1 MARMARWQ
9 KHIMIL
15 GALLLAYAGF
25 DATRDY
31 GTAWQVVGAIVGAIT
46 GAISGFLFCVFLL
59 SNSSGID

>member
-1 MARMARWQ
+1 MARWQ

-31 GTAWQVVGAIVGAIT
+31 GTAWQVIGIIVGGIT
-46 GAISGFLFCVFLL
+46 GSIVAFLFCVFLL
-59 SNSSGID
+59 SNSSDTE